1 MSMKTVGPQTA
12 KLLTTLHDENRTVFT
27 LDDAVRIIGGRRNL
41 VSNMLAKA
49 QRRGVVTRLRR
60 GAYTLV
66 PFELGSETTYAGN
79 PLVVADRLMGKR
91 QHFLSHGTALAI
103 HDMTTQPRLIVTVSV
118 VGLPASTF
126 MAEGTEIRTVK
137 VSRDEMFGL
146 IQKRP
151 DGRDKVT
158 VSDRERTIVDCL
170 RRPDLCGGYIE
181 ADAGAWMRRS
191 EMNAGKLVDYAIRL
205 GIGSVIR
212 RTGYLLDSCKLGTDT
227 DREKLSRL
235 LTKTY
240 HLLDPS
246 APAGGR
252 YNARWR
258 LRLNIGQDEIE
269 AVRST

>member
-1 MSMKTVGPQTA
+1 MKTLGPQTA
-12 KLLTTLHDENRTVFT
+12 KLVTALQDENRTVFSV
-27 LDDAVRIIGGRRNL
+27 DDAVRIIGTSRNL
-41 VSNMLAKA
+41 VSNMLGKA
-49 QRRGVVTRLRR
+49 ERRGVVTRLRR
-60 GAYTLV
+60 GTYTLV

-79 PLVVADRLMGKR
+79 PLVVADRLMGHR

-103 HDMTTQPRLIVTVSV
+103 HDMTTQPRLLVTVSAV
-118 VGLPASTF
+118 AMPPSKIVAQ
-126 MAEGTEIRTVK
+126 GTEIRTVK
-137 VSRDEMFGL
+137 VTPDDVFGL
-146 IQKRP
+146 TDKVL
-151 DGRDKVT
+151 DGRDKVC
-158 VSDRERTIVDCL
+158 VSDRERTIIDCL

-191 EMNAGKLVDYAIRL
+191 DLDAGKLVEYAVRL
-205 GIGSVIR
+205 GVGAVIR
-212 RTGYLLDSCKLGTDT
+212 RTGYLLDSCRLGTDS

-252 YNARWR
+252 YDSKWR
-258 LRLNIGQDEIE
+258 LRLNIEQDEIE